1 MARWVEAERR
11 AQIVAAGALLARR
24 GLIRAAEGNLSCRLD
39 DGRILLTP
47 RGADKGRLDGGT
59 LVVCAVCGAPPAEA
73 SSEALAHL
81 ETYRRQ
87 PGIGA
92 LVHAHPEALLVLD
105 SWGRL
110 PAPSD
115 LKEGELLVGKI
126 ARVPVLPP
134 GSLELAVACAQALG
148 RAPVV
153 VMARHG
159 ALAAGADLDQ
169 AVARLEAAELLA
181 RVALASRG
189 AR

>member
-11 AQIVAAGALLARR
+11 AQMVAAGALLARR
-24 GLIRAAEGNLSCRLD
+24 GLIRACEGNLSCRLG

-47 RGADKGRLDGGT
+47 RGADKGRLDGAA
-59 LVVCAVCGAPPAEA
+59 LVVCAVDHEPPTEA

-87 PGIGA
+87 PVIGA

-110 PAPSD
+110 PAPGD

-126 ARVPVLPP
+126 ARVPALPP

-159 ALAAGADLDQ
+159 VFAAGADLRE
-169 AVARLEAAELLA
+169 AIARLEAAELLA
-181 RVALASRG
+181 RVALARQG
-189 AR
+189 IR

>member
-1 MARWVEAERR
+1 MIRWVEAERR

-24 GLIRAAEGNLSCRLD
+24 GLVRAAEGNLSCRLD

-47 RGADKGRLDGGT
+47 RGADKGRLDGAA
-59 LVVCAVCGAPPAEA
+59 LIACALDREPTAEA

-92 LVHAHPEALLVLD
+92 LIHAHPEALLVLD
-105 SWGRL
+105 SRGKL

-115 LKEGELLVGKI
+115 LKEGELLVGTV
-126 ARVPVLPP
+126 ARVPALRP
-134 GSLELAVACAQALG
+134 GSLELAIACAHALG
-148 RAPVV
+148 RARVV

-159 ALAAGADLDQ
+159 ALAAGIDLRE
-169 AVARLEAAELLA
+169 AVARMEAAELLA
-181 RVALASRG
+181 RVALAR
-189 AR
+189 RELL

>member
-11 AQIVAAGALLARR
+11 AQIVAAGAVLAHR
-24 GLIRAAEGNLSCRLD
+24 GFIRAAEGNLSCRLG
-39 DGRILLTP
+39 DGRVLLTP
-47 RGADKGRLDGGT
+47 RGVDKGHLDGAA
-59 LVVCAVCGAPPAEA
+59 LVVCAVDQEPPAEA

-81 ETYRRQ
+81 EAYRRQ
-87 PGIGA
+87 PAIGA

-110 PAPSD
+110 PAPND

-126 ARVPVLPP
+126 ARVPALRP
-134 GSLELAVACAQALG
+134 GSRELAVACAQALG

-153 VMARHG
+153 VMAQHG
-159 ALAAGADLDQ
+159 AFAAGADLRE

-181 RVALASRG
+181 RVALGRRG
-189 AR
+189 TR